1 MRKKDARHMESL
13 SGDKTPPGG
22 PSTADRSAGRVL
34 EIVLKCDSYGSTEAV
49 VSALK
54 KIQSPE
60 VEVRIISA
68 GIGTIAKSD
77 LLMALSGSKLVLGF
91 DVDIMPR
98 LESWLKDHGVEV
110 RLYDVIYKLVE
121 DVHGIVQ
128 SMLPRKIEEKITGK
142 ARVIALFKTHR
153 HGIILGCEVTEGVFA
168 VGSDFRLITAM
179 GPVYSGRVGSLQI
192 ERRPVKEGRKGQEV
206 GLKLDDF
213 DGAKVGDLVECYQ
226 RGGEKDGQPYK
237 ASGKVLSFKQ

>member
-13 SGDKTPPGG
+13 SGEKTPLWG
-22 PSTADRSAGRVL
+22 PSAADRSAGRVL

-49 VSALK
+49 LSALK
-54 KIQSPE
+54 KIRSPE

-91 DVDIMPR
+91 NVDIMPR
-98 LESWLKDHGVEV
+98 LEGWLKEHEVEV
-110 RLYDVIYKLVE
+110 RLYDVIYRLVE
-121 DVHGIVQ
+121 DVHGIVE

-142 ARVIALFKTHR
+142 ARIIALFKTHR
-153 HGIILGCEVTEGVFA
+153 HGIILGCEVTDGVLA

-179 GPVYSGRVGSLQI
+179 GPVYSGKVESLQI
-192 ERRPVKEGRKGQEV
+192 ERKPVKEGRKGRQV

-213 DGAKVGDLVECYQ
+213 DEAKVGDLVECYR
-226 RGGEKDGQPYK
+226 RGSEREGQAYK
-237 ASGKVLSFKQ
+237 ASGKVLSFKS